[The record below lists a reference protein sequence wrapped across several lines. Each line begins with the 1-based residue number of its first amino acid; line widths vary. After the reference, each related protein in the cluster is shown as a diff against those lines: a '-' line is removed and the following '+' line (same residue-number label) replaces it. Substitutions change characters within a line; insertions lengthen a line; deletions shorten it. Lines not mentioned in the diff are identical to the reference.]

1 MSSTLSSQTRG
12 LTHRSTTEGFTLA
25 ELVVSIAI
33 MLGIIAM
40 VLTNQNTYT
49 EGASLKNLANDIG
62 LSIRQAQIYG
72 ISVKAL
78 PNTEDFTSAFGI
90 DFNLTSGS
98 GNNTIYLFFADRG
111 NVQDGYYNYTGNWSD
126 CPTGGNSE
134 CLQKMTTSTGNIISS
149 LCPINNSD
157 FAVCSE
163 GVTRVNIT
171 FLRPETSA
179 NIILFNTDGNQIP
192 FSGFRGVEINLSSI
206 SGGKRSVRVY
216 NTGQISVN

>member
-1 MSSTLSSQTRG
+1 MSSTLSSQTQ
-12 LTHRSTTEGFTLA
+12 GFTLA

-40 VLTNQNTYT
+40 VLSNQNTYT
-49 EGASLKNLANDIG
+49 EGASLKNLANNIG
-62 LSIRQAQIYG
+62 LSLRQAQIYG

-90 DFNLTSGS
+90 DFNLTGGE
-98 GNNTIYLFFADRG
+98 GNNGLYLFFADRG
-111 NVQDGYYNYTGNWSD
+111 SVKDGYYNYTGNWAD
-126 CPTGGNSE
+126 CPTGGTSE

-149 LCPINNSD
+149 LCPIDSSD
-157 FAVCSE
+157 ASVCSA
-163 GVTRVNIT
+163 GVTRADIT

-179 NIILFNTDGNQIP
+179 NIVLFGASGSQIS
-192 FSGFRGVEINLSSI
+192 FSGYRGVVINLDSV